1 MMKGI
6 RGIIEDRIVT
16 AMEAMGA
23 PEKTNAIVVPASRP
37 EFGDYQANGI
47 MSVAK
52 KLEKNPREFA
62 QAVVDSVELNDIAE
76 SVDIAGPGFINIR
89 LKLEWLNKFVNDVSN
104 DSRVGIQQ
112 VSNPS
117 KVVID
122 YSHPNLAKEMH
133 VGHLRS
139 TVIGDTIARILEFCG
154 HEVIRHNHVGD
165 WGTQFGML
173 IAYMD
178 RLSKSGSDSASELE
192 DLEAFYQASRKL
204 FDNDEG
210 FAKTAR
216 EYVVKLQ
223 AGDDDDVRSS
233 WKRFVEVSLQHCDQV
248 YRILDVTLKR
258 EDVRAESAYNDD
270 LPDIVE
276 HLRKKG
282 LLCES
287 DGAQCVFLEEF
298 KNREDEITPVI
309 VQKSDGGYL
318 YATTDLAAIRY
329 RANALEASRLLY
341 IVDARQSLHLRQVFG
356 VARAAG
362 LVPDSCKLEHHPF
375 GTMLGSDGKPFKTRT
390 GGTIKLM
397 ELLREAEDRAFILIG
412 EKNSDLTESER
423 REISRAIGIGSVK
436 YADLSLNRMTD
447 YVFSWEKM
455 LSLDGNTAPY
465 LLYSYA
471 RINSI
476 FRRAEITEDQL
487 DQFDGRISLTDPS
500 ERALAVKIVQLNEVV
515 HTVAKECFPNVLCT
529 YIYELSEFFM
539 KFYERC
545 PVLKTDDET
554 RISRLKLCKLTGKVL
569 ETSLRLLGIRPVRRM

>member
-1 MMKGI
+1 MMREI
-6 RGIIEDRIVT
+6 RSIIEDRIAT
-16 AMEAMGA
+16 AMESTGA
-23 PEKTNAIVVPASRP
+23 PERTKALVVPATRP

-52 KLEKNPREFA
+52 KLGKNPRDFA

-89 LKLEWLNKFVNDVSN
+89 LKLEWLNQFVNEASN
-104 DSRVGIQQ
+104 DSRVGIQL

-139 TVIGDTIARILEFCG
+139 TVIGDTLARILEFCG

-178 RLSKSGSDSASELE
+178 RLSKSGEDFASELE

-204 FDNDEG
+204 FDNDDD

-223 AGDDDDVRSS
+223 TGDDEVRAS
-233 WKRFVEVSLQHCDQV
+233 WKRFVEASLQHCEQV
-248 YRILDVTLKR
+248 YRVLDVTLKR
-258 EDVRAESAYNDD
+258 EDVRAESSYNDD
-270 LPDIVE
+270 LPDIVD

-298 KNREDEITPVI
+298 RNKEDVITPVI

-318 YATTDLAAIRY
+318 YATTDLAALRY
-329 RANALEASRLLY
+329 RTKVLEASRVLY

-356 VARAAG
+356 VSRAAD
-362 LVPDSCKLEHHPF
+362 LVPDYCKLEHHPF
-375 GTMLGSDGKPFKTRT
+375 GTMLGNDGKPFKTRT

-397 ELLREAEDRAFILIG
+397 ELLREAEERSFILIG
-412 EKNSDLTESER
+412 EKNPDLTESER
-423 REISRAIGIGSVK
+423 REISRVIGIGSVK
-436 YADLSLNRMTD
+436 YADLSLNRTTD
-447 YVFSWEKM
+447 YVFNWDKM
-455 LSLDGNTAPY
+455 LSLEGNTAPY
-465 LLYSYA
+465 LLYSCA
-471 RINSI
+471 RIKSI

-487 DQFDGRISLTDPS
+487 GQLNGRITLADLS

-515 HTVAKECFPNVLCT
+515 HAVAKECFPNILCT
-529 YIYELSEFFM
+529 YLYELSEFFM

-554 RISRLKLCKLTGKVL
+554 RISRLKLCKLTGEVL
-569 ETSLRLLGIRPVRRM
+569 ETGLGLLGIGTVRRM

>member
-1 MMKGI
+1 MMREI
-6 RGIIEDRIVT
+6 RSIIEDRIAT
-16 AMEAMGA
+16 AMESTGA
-23 PEKTNAIVVPASRP
+23 PERTKALVVPATRP

-52 KLEKNPREFA
+52 KLGKNPRDFA

-76 SVDIAGPGFINIR
+76 SVDVAGPGFINIR
-89 LKLEWLNKFVNDVSN
+89 LKLEWLNQFVNEASN
-104 DSRVGIQQ
+104 DSRVGIQL

-139 TVIGDTIARILEFCG
+139 TVIGDTLARILEFCG

-178 RLSKSGSDSASELE
+178 RLSKSGEDFASELE

-204 FDNDEG
+204 FDNDDD

-223 AGDDDDVRSS
+223 TGDDEVRSS
-233 WKRFVEVSLQHCDQV
+233 WKRFVEASLQHCEQV
-248 YRILDVTLKR
+248 YRVLDVTLKR
-258 EDVRAESAYNDD
+258 EDVRAESSYNDD
-270 LPDIVE
+270 LPDIVD

-298 KNREDEITPVI
+298 RNKEDVITPVI

-318 YATTDLAAIRY
+318 YATTDLAALRY
-329 RANALEASRLLY
+329 RTKVLEASRVLY

-356 VARAAG
+356 VSRAAD
-362 LVPDSCKLEHHPF
+362 LVPDYCKLEHHPF
-375 GTMLGSDGKPFKTRT
+375 GTMLGNDGKPFKTRT
-390 GGTIKLM
+390 GGTVKLM
-397 ELLREAEDRAFILIG
+397 ELLREAEERSFILIG
-412 EKNSDLTESER
+412 EKNPDLTESER
-423 REISRAIGIGSVK
+423 REISRVIGIGSVK
-436 YADLSLNRMTD
+436 YADLSLNRTTD
-447 YVFSWEKM
+447 YVFNWDKM
-455 LSLDGNTAPY
+455 LSLEGNTAPY
-465 LLYSYA
+465 LLYSCA
-471 RINSI
+471 RIKSI

-487 DQFDGRISLTDPS
+487 GQLNGRITLADLS

-515 HTVAKECFPNVLCT
+515 HAVAKECFPNILCT
-529 YIYELSEFFM
+529 YLYELSEFFM

-554 RISRLKLCKLTGKVL
+554 RISRLKLCKLTGEVL
-569 ETSLRLLGIRPVRRM
+569 ETGLGLLGIGTVRRM

>member
-1 MMKGI
+1 MREI
-6 RGIIEDRIVT
+6 RSIIEDRIAT
-16 AMEAMGA
+16 AMESTGA
-23 PEKTNAIVVPASRP
+23 PERTKALVVPATRP

-52 KLEKNPREFA
+52 KLGKNPRDFA

-89 LKLEWLNKFVNDVSN
+89 LKLEWLNQFVNEASN
-104 DSRVGIQQ
+104 DSRVGIQL

-139 TVIGDTIARILEFCG
+139 TVIGDTLARILEFCG

-178 RLSKSGSDSASELE
+178 RLSKSGEDFASELE

-204 FDNDEG
+204 FDNDDD

-223 AGDDDDVRSS
+223 TGDDEVRSS
-233 WKRFVEVSLQHCDQV
+233 WKRFVEASLQHCEQV
-248 YRILDVTLKR
+248 YRLLDVTLKR
-258 EDVRAESAYNDD
+258 EDVRAESSYNDD
-270 LPDIVE
+270 LPDIVD

-298 KNREDEITPVI
+298 RNKEDVITPVI

-318 YATTDLAAIRY
+318 YATTDLAALRY
-329 RANALEASRLLY
+329 RTKVLEASRLLY

-356 VARAAG
+356 VSRAAD
-362 LVPDSCKLEHHPF
+362 LVPDYCKLEHHPF
-375 GTMLGSDGKPFKTRT
+375 GTMLGNDGKPFKTRT
-390 GGTIKLM
+390 GGTVKLM
-397 ELLREAEDRAFILIG
+397 ELLREAEERSFILIG
-412 EKNSDLTESER
+412 EKNPDLTESER
-423 REISRAIGIGSVK
+423 REISRVIGIGSVK
-436 YADLSLNRMTD
+436 YADLSLNRTTD
-447 YVFSWEKM
+447 YVFNWDKM
-455 LSLDGNTAPY
+455 LSLEGNTAPY
-465 LLYSYA
+465 LLYSCA
-471 RINSI
+471 RIKSI

-487 DQFDGRISLTDPS
+487 GQLNGRITLADLS

-515 HTVAKECFPNVLCT
+515 HAVAKECFPNILCT
-529 YIYELSEFFM
+529 YLYELSEFFM

-554 RISRLKLCKLTGKVL
+554 RISRLKLCKLTGEVL
-569 ETSLRLLGIRPVRRM
+569 ETGLGLLGIGTVRRM